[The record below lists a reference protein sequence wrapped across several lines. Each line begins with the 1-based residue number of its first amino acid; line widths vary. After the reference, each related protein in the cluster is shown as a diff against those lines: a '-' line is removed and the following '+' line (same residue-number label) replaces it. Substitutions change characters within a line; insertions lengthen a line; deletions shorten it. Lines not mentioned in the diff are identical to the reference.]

1 MDARVNDSSENLHTR
16 LSEQTFSCKITRTCV
31 PLMVARLS
39 LHWDAASQ
47 RVNVY
52 PIVQSMVV
60 LHEIGGI
67 QSHDEFEELRRARP
81 AAEFSIHQQN
91 QETNNRGAKAF
102 RDKARELTMN
112 FFIDKGEDEKLVW
125 VKEQAFGVTGST
137 LFEARGPD
145 HPVIMACRET
155 APPVVHGE
163 TAHAGARRP
172 GEEGGGWGGHV

>member
-1 MDARVNDSSENLHTR
+1 
-16 LSEQTFSCKITRTCV
+16 
-31 PLMVARLS
+31 MVARLG

-81 AAEFSIHQQN
+81 AAEFSLHQQN

-102 RDKARELTMN
+102 RDKARELTMS
-112 FFIDKGEDEKLVW
+112 FFIDQGEEEKLAF
-125 VKEQAFGVTGST
+125 VKMRVFGV
-137 LFEARGPD
+137 
-145 HPVIMACRET
+145 
-155 APPVVHGE
+155 
-163 TAHAGARRP
+163 
-172 GEEGGGWGGHV
+172 EGTPIFDS